1 MRQSENCANS
11 NEFSHIDPKLNE
23 PIMAIVLARTLECG
37 NIQRK
42 AVIRGEM
49 PIEFRDSWFTTKTM
63 N

>member
-1 MRQSENCANS
+1 MKAVHVA
-11 NEFSHIDPKLNE
+11 NEFCHKDPKLNE
-23 PIMAIVLARTLECG
+23 PVIARELARTLECG

-49 PIEFRDSWFTTKTM
+49 PIEFRDNWFTTKTM